1 MTPDQKF
8 ARYVKISLVGFILLF
23 IYFVVADLY
32 LPVTPQARV
41 YHPVVQVTPQ
51 VSGRVNQV
59 LVDNNQAVKKG
70 ETLFLIEVAPFQL
83 AVG

>member
-23 IYFVVADLY
+23 AYFVVADMY

-59 LVDNNQAVKKG
+59 LVNNNQAVKKG
-70 ETLFLIEVAPFQL
+70 EALFFN
-83 AVG
+83 